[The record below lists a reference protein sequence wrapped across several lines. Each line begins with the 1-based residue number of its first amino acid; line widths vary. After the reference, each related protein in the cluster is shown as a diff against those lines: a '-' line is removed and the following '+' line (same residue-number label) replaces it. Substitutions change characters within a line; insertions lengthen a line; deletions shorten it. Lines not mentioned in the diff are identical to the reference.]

1 MRKYVLL
8 FVCFFILVVLS
19 FPCFGQEKIHR
30 IETLQVTAIEPYQ
43 NSYDGFLKVLEEN
56 GIVQGKNLEIKRTII
71 DFDVEKAGLWKK
83 VLVLFRIKKEAS
95 RIADARPDLVLTI
108 GTPATKYA
116 KDKIVEAG
124 IPLVFT
130 AVAIPTAAGCTS
142 LSQAGPGFTGATVY
156 MDMTDSL
163 KIIKLAFPNIKTV
176 GIVHSDD
183 ENAIAHVQ
191 EAQRCGPAAGLTFI
205 CKEVNKSDHITPAAQ
220 ELIDQGAQ
228 AFAIPLD
235 TYYGL
240 RDYEASRELVEM
252 AKTSRLPG
260 ISLVLMK
267 FPGAVLYVGADF
279 GLIGS
284 LSGKQ
289 AVKIL
294 LEGVQPETLPILM
307 QEELRILVDTNQ
319 IKGLGI
325 ELPMEI
331 LQLAQSVD

>member
-1 MRKYVLL
+1 MGKNVLF
-8 FVCFFILVVLS
+8 FVSFFILVVLS
-19 FPCFGQEKIHR
+19 FPCLGQEKTYR
-30 IETLQVTAIEPYQ
+30 IETLQVTAIEPFQ
-43 NSYDGFLKVLEEN
+43 NSYDGFVKELEEN
-56 GIVQGKNLEIKRTII
+56 GLVRGKNLEVKRTII

-116 KDKIVEAG
+116 KDKITDAG

-130 AVAIPTAAGCTS
+130 AVAIPTAAGCRS
-142 LSQAGPGFTGATVY
+142 LSQAGPGFTGATLY

-163 KIIKLAFPNIKTV
+163 KIIKLAFPDIKTV
-176 GIVHSDD
+176 GIVHSGDD
-183 ENAIAHVQ
+183 NAIAHVQ
-191 EAQRCGPAAGLTFI
+191 EAKRCGPEAGLTFVS
-205 CKEVNKSDHITPAAQ
+205 KEVNKNDHITPAAQ

-240 RDYEASRELVEM
+240 RDYEPSKELIEVV
-252 AKTSRLPG
+252 KTTRLPG

-294 LEGVQPETLPILM
+294 TEGTQPETMPILM
-307 QEELRILVDTNQ
+307 QEELKILVDTYQ
-319 IKGLGI
+319 MKKLGI
-325 ELPMEI
+325 QLPMEI

>member
-1 MRKYVLL
+1 MRKSVL
-8 FVCFFILVVLS
+8 FCICFFILVVLS
-19 FPCFGQEKIHR
+19 FPCLGQEKTYR

-56 GIVQGKNLEIKRTII
+56 GIVQGKNLEINRTII

-95 RIADARPDLVLTI
+95 RIAEAKPDLALTI

-116 KDKIVEAG
+116 REKIVAAG
-124 IPLVFT
+124 ISLVFT
-130 AVAIPTAAGCTS
+130 AVAIPEAAGCKS
-142 LSQAGPGFTGATVY
+142 LTEAGPGFTGATLY

-163 KIIKLAFPNIKTV
+163 KIVKLAFPNITTI

-191 EAQRCGPAAGLTFI
+191 EAQRCGPQAGLTFI
-205 CKEVNKSDHITPAAQ
+205 SKEVNKNDHVTPAAQ

-240 RDYEASRELVEM
+240 RDYEESKELVKM
-252 AKTSRLPG
+252 AKSTRLPG

-279 GLIGS
+279 GLIGE

-289 AVKIL
+289 AMKIL
-294 LEGVQPETLPILM
+294 VEGAPPETLPILM
-307 QEELRILVDTNQ
+307 QEELKILVDTNQ
-319 IKGLGI
+319 MKELGI
-325 ELPMEI
+325 QLPMEI
-331 LQLAQSVD
+331 LQLAQSVQ